1 MRNYFTSQGL
11 LDDGM
16 QMAGLSTIGRYDQ
29 EQDPLRKFQEFVPR
43 DENELVSMQRTM
55 IPTGNQSN
63 DGTPTFITPEGAQY
77 QQNIGLMQEVQTKAM
92 SDFQKKVQNPF
103 FKIGDFAA
111 DAIRNTIGMPGG
123 GLKADPSATAKSELQ
138 MKLQGLDMAAQQNA
152 TNLITAREARDKA
165 LSEVFKDSTDNLS
178 PIQNPSAKDFTPDS
192 LALYQKSGSAND
204 LVRRDDMRMT
214 EIGGM
219 SYTFNKNDPV
229 GTLRMTIPLE
239 ERARNEKIIRD
250 WKTLQIKEEQYA
262 KDREKFRNN
271 LSKNENTLKTA
282 KLNKEELTNNIKEL
296 IAILDANPKAAGL
309 GSLLRNLPETE
320 ANLVNEYLATIRANV
335 AFDSLQSMR
344 NNSPTGGA
352 LGNVSNVELEL
363 LYKNLAP
370 LDQKMSAQKLKKSL
384 QKIIR
389 VNEETL
395 EIMANAYNKDI
406 ERYKYETYEEMNK
419 NDKFQDYIFNQSI
432 FETGTDMQ
440 TVDDANAK
448 SDADKKA
455 ELAASWQE
463 LFRDEDL

>member
-1 MRNYFTSQGL
+1 
-11 LDDGM
+11 
-16 QMAGLSTIGRYDQ
+16 
-29 EQDPLRKFQEFVPR
+29 
-43 DENELVSMQRTM
+43 
-55 IPTGNQSN
+55 
-63 DGTPTFITPEGAQY
+63 
-77 QQNIGLMQEVQTKAM
+77 
-92 SDFQKKVQNPF
+92 
-103 FKIGDFAA
+103 
-111 DAIRNTIGMPGG
+111 
-123 GLKADPSATAKSELQ
+123 
-138 MKLQGLDMAAQQNA
+138 
-152 TNLITAREARDKA
+152 
-165 LSEVFKDSTDNLS
+165 
-178 PIQNPSAKDFTPDS
+178 
-192 LALYQKSGSAND
+192 
-204 LVRRDDMRMT
+204 
-214 EIGGM
+214 
-219 SYTFNKNDPV
+219 PV

-395 EIMANAYNKDI
+395 EI
-406 ERYKYETYEEMNK
+406 
-419 NDKFQDYIFNQSI
+419 
-432 FETGTDMQ
+432 
-440 TVDDANAK
+440 
-448 SDADKKA
+448 
-455 ELAASWQE
+455 
-463 LFRDEDL
+463 